1 MHGKHIVAAISFAL
15 ATIVGATVAKAAD
28 EDLRVTLLGTG
39 TPGPRPDRFG
49 PSELVQAGDQT
60 LLIDAGRG
68 ATIRLTQL
76 RISLSKLDAVLLTHY
91 HSDHTEGFPDIWLTG
106 WLPPA
111 FGQRKSPMHVI
122 GPTGAKALIAGLQ
135 QAYAAD
141 LEIREAD
148 EKLPPQGVEIEV
160 QEFAEDG
167 VVYDKDGLR
176 VTAFQVDHGAA
187 VKPAYGYRFDY
198 NGHSAVISGDTRLN
212 ENVIEHATGVDLLIH
227 EVAAAKP
234 ELLKIPA
241 FQRIMA
247 HHTSA
252 RETGEV
258 FSRAHP
264 KLAAYTH
271 IVRLGTKTVAE
282 PSLADIVAEARQ
294 TYQGPLVVGEDLMV
308 FDIGAGGGVAVYRAG
323 S

>member
-1 MHGKHIVAAISFAL
+1 MRGKHIVPAIFLVL
-15 ATIVGATVAKAAD
+15 ATIVDATAAKAAD
-28 EDLRVTLLGTG
+28 QDLRVTLLGTG

-76 RISLSKLDAVLLTHY
+76 RIPLSKIDAVLFTHY

-141 LEIREAD
+141 LKIREAD
-148 EKLPPQGVEIEV
+148 EKLPPAGVEIEV

-167 VVYDKDGLR
+167 VVYDKGGLR

-198 NGHSAVISGDTRLN
+198 NGHSAVVSGDTRLN
-212 ENVIEHATGVDLLIH
+212 ENVVKHATGVDLLIH
-227 EVAAAKP
+227 EVAAARP

-271 IVRLGTKTVAE
+271 LVRLGTKTVAE

-308 FDIGAGGGVAVYRAG
+308 FDIGAGGGVAVYHG
-323 S
+323 GP